1 VCIYIYT
8 YVCMYVYM
16 YIYIFLYIYMYIYIC
31 KYPKH
36 LLDLHTGL
44 AAIWEDN
51 GSTKAGYFHQQNMV
65 NRPVKG

>member
-1 VCIYIYT
+1 
-8 YVCMYVYM
+8 MYV
-16 YIYIFLYIYMYIYIC
+16 YIYIC

-51 GSTKAGYFHQQNMV
+51 GSTEAGYFHQQNMV

>member
-1 VCIYIYT
+1 MSWVVLDIHLEYIQN
-8 YVCMYVYM
+8 VDGDLQCV
-16 YIYIFLYIYMYIYIC
+16 YIYIC